1 VKGGV
6 RRSSVVVGRQAD
18 LERLRGIVRTAAS
31 GSSECLFL
39 TGEGGIGKTRLLDEV
54 ALDARRRGLAVL
66 VGRASIGVP
75 PSFGV
80 IAEALRSWLRTE
92 AQARPPSVYDAGL
105 RLVLPEWPADE
116 HATGLTDS
124 QVRLL
129 AHEGVV
135 AVLRDIAARRDG
147 LVLIVDDIHGAD
159 PESIEVLRYV
169 VSAGIGGVG
178 VVASSRPDESALAD
192 HLMATL
198 AHQGL
203 ADLWPLEPL
212 AATDID
218 DLLTA
223 LLDQRPPADFVDHV
237 RTRADGLPLFVEE
250 MVDAHLRAGSL
261 AVDDRGAVWRGGPNV
276 VPRTVAA
283 VVATRL
289 DRLSDEQREVVI
301 AAAIVGP
308 SDNGLLVAVSRQS
321 STTVR
326 AALVAAVDAGL
337 IETVGGAAEFR
348 HAVVGDAVRDRALP
362 DVVRGMHQRAAAA
375 LASGV
380 SVDDITLERIAM
392 HLAAIGELDAA
403 ANALVD
409 AAAICRH
416 AHALLRAESLARRAG
431 ALASAPELVD
441 AASDA
446 LAAALA
452 AQGRWNDALAQDQAT
467 TTRSGYSPD
476 RWIRMARCALDERL
490 IDVARELADVAGRV
504 EANRTPFFDVTVGRL
519 AVANGDVATALECA
533 ARALGESDDDAV
545 TASAA
550 LDLRARALEFAG
562 RRDEAAAAW
571 ARQQDVAAA
580 AGLAAERIRGLV
592 SMAELELFDGRPPQ
606 RMFEAVVVA
615 RDAGALVE
623 EAWALL
629 NLSIALS
636 IQGDPVE
643 GARQADAAV
652 ALCEAHRL
660 DLMPFALMARLGAA
674 HILGDPAFETLL
686 AEARALGG
694 GRHDA
699 VVHTSGIAGDHYMQL
714 GRYDDAIVELQRVV
728 DVQRAEPGGIPAE
741 DTGYYLVLAL
751 RAAGRD
757 SEARALLD
765 ATRRG
770 PDGLR
775 WPATATVL
783 AVTEAVLAG
792 DVVAVDEVLASTEG
806 RFPFDLALLRVLAAE
821 ILGGPSRERWLREA
835 LDLYETHDG
844 NLAVDRVRGLLRDAG
859 GAVPRRRR
867 KSGVPAALIPFGVT
881 AREAEVLTL
890 VGDGLSNAAIAE
902 QLFVSVR
909 TVESHVSSL
918 LSKLGVSSRSDL
930 APAANSRQ

>member
-1 VKGGV
+1 M
-6 RRSSVVVGRQAD
+6 
-18 LERLRGIVRTAAS
+18 
-31 GSSECLFL
+31 
-39 TGEGGIGKTRLLDEV
+39 
-54 ALDARRRGLAVL
+54 L

-105 RLVLPEWPADE
+105 QLVLPEWPADE

-135 AVLRDIAARRDG
+135 ALLRDIAASRDG

-212 AATDID
+212 AGDRHRRPAHGAPRPTPARRLRRPRAHPGRRAASVRRGDGRCPPSGRIARGRRPRRGVARRSQRRAAHGGGGCRNSSRSAERRAT
-218 DLLTA
+218 
-223 LLDQRPPADFVDHV
+223 
-237 RTRADGLPLFVEE
+237 
-250 MVDAHLRAGSL
+250 
-261 AVDDRGAVWRGGPNV
+261 RGRHRGGD
-276 VPRTVAA
+276 RRYR
-283 VVATRL
+283 ATTDCSWPCRC
-289 DRLSDEQREVVI
+289 
-301 AAAIVGP
+301 
-308 SDNGLLVAVSRQS
+308 QS
-321 STTVR
+321 SATVR

-362 DVVRGMHQRAAAA
+362 DVVRSMHQRAAAA

-403 ANALVD
+403 ASALVD
-409 AAAICRH
+409 AATICGQ

-431 ALASAPELVD
+431 ALATSPELVD

-533 ARALGESDDDAV
+533 ARALDESGDDAV

-550 LDLRARALEFAG
+550 LDLRARARSTSPAG
-562 RRDEAAAAW
+562 ATRPRP
-571 ARQQDVAAA
+571 R
-580 AGLAAERIRGLV
+580 GLANKSRRRRGLTAERIRGLV

-643 GARQADAAV
+643 GARHADAA
-652 ALCEAHRL
+652 ADLCEAHRL

-674 HILGDPAFETLL
+674 TSSVIRPSRRCWPRRVAGSAVAGTTPSCTRAASRATTTCNSAATTMRSSSCSAWSTCSAPNPAASLS
-686 AEARALGG
+686 EA
-694 GRHDA
+694 
-699 VVHTSGIAGDHYMQL
+699 
-714 GRYDDAIVELQRVV
+714 
-728 DVQRAEPGGIPAE
+728 
-741 DTGYYLVLAL
+741 TGYCLVLAL

-757 SEARALLD
+757 AKPAPCSTVDPAASRRAALARQ
-765 ATRRG
+765 TG
-770 PDGLR
+770 DG
-775 WPATATVL
+775 
-783 AVTEAVLAG
+783 
-792 DVVAVDEVLASTEG
+792 
-806 RFPFDLALLRVLAAE
+806 
-821 ILGGPSRERWLREA
+821 
-835 LDLYETHDG
+835 
-844 NLAVDRVRGLLRDAG
+844 AG
-859 GAVPRRRR
+859 GDRSSPRR
-867 KSGVPAALIPFGVT
+867 
-881 AREAEVLTL
+881 
-890 VGDGLSNAAIAE
+890 
-902 QLFVSVR
+902 
-909 TVESHVSSL
+909 
-918 LSKLGVSSRSDL
+918 
-930 APAANSRQ
+930 